1 MIHVADQNG
10 TDILT
15 FVPTKMYQS
24 VLLSSPELALGDTYT
39 IYAGGSSTGTETDG
53 LYTGGV
59 YTPGTQATTFTIN
72 SLVTLIGGGGGPP
85 HP

>member
-39 IYAGGSSTGTETDG
+39 INAGGSST
-53 LYTGGV
+53 
-59 YTPGTQATTFTIN
+59 GTQATTFTIN
-72 SLVTLIGGGGGPP
+72 SMVTLIGGGGGPP